1 MENPKGA
8 LLEDCRR
15 ERPVSA
21 LAQFT
26 FQSFEESI
34 DFVEEVFDSLEWFQI
49 QLWIYELTKFGDF
62 LVFHIVKQPKFIKII
77 NFDIR
82 HEKFTSL
89 CIITI

>member
-1 MENPKGA
+1 MITMENPKGA

-34 DFVEEVFDSLEWFQI
+34 DFIEEVFDSLEWF
-49 QLWIYELTKFGDF
+49 
-62 LVFHIVKQPKFIKII
+62 
-77 NFDIR
+77 
-82 HEKFTSL
+82 
-89 CIITI
+89 